1 MLHEVT
7 NALVSPMVF
16 PASSDGNAFRN
27 AGHEFYGLFPC
38 RLERSELEAIHGV
51 DERLAEASLEQA
63 SRVLVETSLR
73 LRSAGTRR

>member
-1 MLHEVT
+1 
-7 NALVSPMVF
+7 MVF

-51 DERLAEASLEQA
+51 NERVGEDALIQA
-63 SRVLVETSLR
+63 VRVLAGTILR
-73 LRSAGTRR
+73 LP